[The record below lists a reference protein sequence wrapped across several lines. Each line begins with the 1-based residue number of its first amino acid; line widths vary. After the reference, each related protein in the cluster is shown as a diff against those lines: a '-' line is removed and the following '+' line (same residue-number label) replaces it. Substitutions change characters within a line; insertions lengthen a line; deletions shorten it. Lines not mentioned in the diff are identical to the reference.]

1 MKKINFLLAAF
12 LLLAGFSSCQK
23 EPQGGE
29 NNPQTGGKTLVT
41 ATIEALKSG
50 ADAEVTNDFWAT
62 GDKLKVVLNDN
73 SPISANLIAGQGTTD
88 GSFMATVPAGKTA
101 KYVA

>member
-1 MKKINFLLAAF
+1 MVMHISPITILYMLRFIFKNTITKQLISILMKKINFLLAAF

-62 GDKLKVVLNDN
+62 GDKLKVV
-73 SPISANLIAGQGTTD
+73 
-88 GSFMATVPAGKTA
+88 
-101 KYVA
+101 